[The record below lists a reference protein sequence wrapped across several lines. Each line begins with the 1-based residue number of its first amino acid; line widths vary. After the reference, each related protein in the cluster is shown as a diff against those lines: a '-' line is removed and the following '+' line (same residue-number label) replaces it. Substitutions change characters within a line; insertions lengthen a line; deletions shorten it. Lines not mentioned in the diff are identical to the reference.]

1 MSDKDPKRW
10 QEVIIDTP
18 FARLTKKEIYDY
30 YSTPKIQKA
39 ILDAVGHREAV
50 IRQSFAPGQ
59 NVLRRKDERGS
70 FVRLDK
76 GRLDLWNEKRLSE
89 VHPTFGKKVDTLLAD
104 IDPQEDVPWQ
114 RTKQITETVAKT
126 MSSHPAV
133 KDVKIR
139 FSGGRG
145 FYVEGKLDTPMGV
158 DHARNLTQQILHN
171 VAQRPDCTFGVAKPG
186 MVRLDTTPLKV
197 RGSVRAPYSLN
208 ASTGLVSAPVKLED
222 LPNVKKEDFT
232 IDEILRKKTAEEIRF
247 PAGYGTAVAEG
258 KKNTTIRMQD
268 ELGKYEA
275 GKTYDSPWGKIHIDS
290 VSRAKVKELRNRGIT
305 KSSLKRITQ
314 EGGKPS
320 TPVDIIRFHISGPRV
335 PPKSALELAPEE
347 EERNQLIRKVM
358 KNLHAGGKIA
368 TTLGTEATNTATPE
382 AVAAARRK
390 ALGVTKQQLAN
401 SIPIGMQQIP
411 GPAGEAQNALLV
423 KVSKEFA
430 PGIPKSRKI
439 HSITRVTRPQK
450 DWTLAI
456 QTHKADIA
464 GEHYDLRLIPPKS
477 GKAHSW
483 AIPKARLPEA
493 TDRMLLAIQQPT
505 HTKHYAT
512 TFSGTIPKG
521 TYGAGTVELHT
532 NESVK
537 VLSAGQKKIKFQRP
551 NGDQYMLF
559 RMGTDKNWGI
569 KKLSQAKDVI
579 NTWRVKARAMKAKKS
594 NRRTTAF
601 IRDHV
606 RAK

>member
-1 MSDKDPKRW
+1 MAAKDPKRW
-10 QEVIIDTP
+10 QEVIIDAP
-18 FARLTKKEIYDY
+18 FARLTKQEVYDY

-89 VHPTFGKKVDTLLAD
+89 VHPTFGKTVDKLFAD

-114 RTKQITETVAKT
+114 RTKQITETVAKA
-126 MSSHPAV
+126 MSSRPDV
-133 KDVKIR
+133 KDVKVR

-145 FYVEGKLDTPMGV
+145 FYVEGKLDAPIGV
-158 DHARNLTQQILHN
+158 DHARNLTQQILHG
-171 VAQRPDCTFGVAKPG
+171 VAQRPDCTLGVAKPG

-208 ASTGLVSAPVKLED
+208 ASTGLVSAPVKIEE

-232 IDEILRKKTAEEIRF
+232 IAEILRKKTAQTAPVTESLTSS
-247 PAGYGTAVAEG
+247 PA
-258 KKNTTIRMQD
+258 
-268 ELGKYEA
+268 
-275 GKTYDSPWGKIHIDS
+275 S
-290 VSRAKVKELRNRGIT
+290 
-305 KSSLKRITQ
+305 
-314 EGGKPS
+314 
-320 TPVDIIRFHISGPRV
+320 
-335 PPKSALELAPEE
+335 
-347 EERNQLIRKVM
+347 
-358 KNLHAGGKIA
+358 
-368 TTLGTEATNTATPE
+368 
-382 AVAAARRK
+382 VAAAQRQ
-390 ALGVTKQQLAN
+390 AFGVTKRQLAN
-401 SIPIGMQQIP
+401 SIPVGTQQVP
-411 GPAGEAQNALLV
+411 GSAGEAQNALLV

-430 PGIPKSRKI
+430 PGIPKARKI
-439 HSITRVTRPQK
+439 RGIPTVTKPQK
-450 DWTLAI
+450 NWTLAI

-464 GEHYDLRLIPPKS
+464 GEHYDLRLVPPK
-477 GKAHSW
+477 GNKAHSW

-493 TDRMLLAIQQPT
+493 ADKMLLAIQQPT

-512 TFSGTIPKG
+512 TFSGKIPKG

-551 NGDQYMLF
+551 NGDQYALF
-559 RMGTDKNWGI
+559 RMGAGKNWGI
-569 KKLSQAKDVI
+569 KKINPKPVQAKGI
-579 NTWRVKARAMKAKKS
+579 IGKWRVKTRQLKVDKRKKRA
-594 NRRTTAF
+594 TAF
-601 IRDHV
+601 IRDHMRV
-606 RAK
+606 G